1 MSILEK
7 IQDSLDWRK
16 VRVLGGD
23 IPTGLWDFNGGMMT
37 PDPTTGRSD
46 VVALMGEIEKLQI
59 QTEESVRDVAKTLG
73 FTLAGGLLLGGLVG
87 GPVGAA
93 VGFFAAGKRKE
104 VCLLCVLKDG
114 RKFLAVVD
122 QRIYQQMLGLSMMGG
137 DSESH

>member
-1 MSILEK
+1 MSILDK
-7 IQDSLDWRK
+7 IHDSMDWRK

-23 IPTGLWDFNGGMMT
+23 IPAGIWDFNGGMMT
-37 PDPTTGRSD
+37 PDPSTGRSD
-46 VVALMGEIEKLQI
+46 VVSLMGEIEKLQV

-104 VCLLCVLKDG
+104 VCALCILKDG
-114 RKFLAVVD
+114 RKFLATMD

-137 DSESH
+137 QE